1 MPDKLFRGEIMK
13 LLEAVAANK
22 ARQTR
27 AREMNTRA
35 GENLFKVYSGA
46 ELLEFALQ
54 KLAGARRVAEIAS
67 PEALLLPGLDQ
78 VEIARVERE
87 NPLQIEFCD
96 QSFKVDYSSGSQ
108 PRVSLGSE
116 ITPDGIWRKLPDD
129 GVLLPGGRQVL
140 VSLGYYPSV
149 CDADIPRLKEKVR
162 NHLNRRQWDE
172 WTSRPEIILPN
183 PTIEGSEVAPI
194 AEAVYGTCVV
204 TNQPLL
210 AFGIA
215 SPKYRYYETDP
226 YFEGRWF
233 QNRAE
238 AEAERV
244 KLAEKLAAL
253 RQELVERKALAE
265 ARLEAGQAKE
275 RVQSAYQV
283 CQSQGKDNSLRNA
296 LYEHAYGY
304 LPDGLESLRQWT
316 IETNALVEKALA
328 EITEVKEAMRKREEE
343 IAPLVEHIGSDKTV
357 FVHEFAE
364 ELVNLVGAANAHQYL
379 TREYTAGYGRA
390 RRQSALTH
398 VCTGEK
404 GQRFLALHQAS
415 AVDAVLKGVI
425 FWLEHKYKLQP
436 IVSLSQREASNR
448 RQPTPSASEPGSV
461 VLNPGAWD
469 ALDKLKL

>member
-304 LPDGLESLRQWT
+304 LPDGLESLDNGRLRRTRLSKRPWRKSPRSKRRC
-316 IETNALVEKALA
+316 VSG
-328 EITEVKEAMRKREEE
+328 RKRLLRSWN
-343 IAPLVEHIGSDKTV
+343 IS
-357 FVHEFAE
+357 
-364 ELVNLVGAANAHQYL
+364 
-379 TREYTAGYGRA
+379 
-390 RRQSALTH
+390 
-398 VCTGEK
+398 
-404 GQRFLALHQAS
+404 
-415 AVDAVLKGVI
+415 VLIKPCL
-425 FWLEHKYKLQP
+425 FTNSRK
-436 IVSLSQREASNR
+436 SS
-448 RQPTPSASEPGSV
+448 
-461 VLNPGAWD
+461 
-469 ALDKLKL
+469 